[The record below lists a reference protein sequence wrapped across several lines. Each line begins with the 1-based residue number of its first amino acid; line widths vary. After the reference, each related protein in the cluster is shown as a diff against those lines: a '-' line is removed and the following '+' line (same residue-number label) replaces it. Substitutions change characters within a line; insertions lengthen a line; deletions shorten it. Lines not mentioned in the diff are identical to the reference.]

1 VIHRGSLRAALGL
14 LVAGAVLLLAH
25 GAVPGAQAVT
35 SNLPT
40 FGQPTISG
48 IQGMGFEQNLRLDPT
63 NPNRVY
69 TSAPGSASSDT
80 SWIWHSED
88 GGKTFKWVPAGVPTQ
103 GKVISC
109 PGGGDTELAVDNVGH
124 LYFIDLYLL
133 NFSTARSDNGGTTFK
148 GLAPGTDCNPSSIP
162 DAVVDRQ
169 WYATDGDP
177 TNGGNI
183 YLASNQVGRD
193 QPVCGTSNQ
202 GNNVLTVYRSPL
214 PLGGSSA
221 GVQFAPGYTVTEAFV
236 KPCGE
241 GIMGN
246 VEVSPK
252 SRRIFVIHDNAFLDA
267 IAIARCSTVSFL
279 TDPRG
284 LTCVDLPVASFEGY
298 RTAGNFP
305 QLAIDKNGNLYAVW
319 EQAPIDDNG
328 YVVGDTVLKY
338 SYSTDEGSHWS
349 TPITIPTPGLHNNV
363 YAWAAAGDD
372 GQVDIAWYG
381 TTAVANDGHVGLGDG
396 DPNCGHN
403 GQPLPSGD
411 TGTPVGGPDAVTNG
425 LWSVYFTQTL
435 NGHAASPTFT
445 LPIQAS
451 QHYVH
456 KGSLQTIL
464 GGLCG
469 QRWLGDF
476 LQMRIGSKGEAH
488 IAYADSNNIAGTFLA
503 THAMYVRQNGG
514 TSTSTANPTVSGDPI
529 LINAASDPPGDGRF
543 DASGVVGANMPNLDI
558 LDSSMSKPAAADCNP
573 AGTACYRV
581 TMTVSDL
588 RNLGPAAGAAPTDT
602 VLRWLTQW
610 LVPASPDCTNTALQ
624 SACASG
630 GKNFHVY
637 AESNNGADAKCYFGE
652 NATAYDGFTVGPMLT
667 YPGTAQV
674 ACSVSRTAPGAITID
689 VPIAQVSL
697 PDTAPL
703 DDTLYSVTASTM
715 TQAAPT
721 PDDPLSAFFNIGV
734 GGVQFNLVDVVRGY
748 NANFTTADLSVAMT
762 DSPDPVKKDKPLTYT
777 ITVNNGGPAN
787 ATGVTLTDK
796 LPPGVQLKLLK
807 TSQGSCTSAKANN
820 VITATCALGNM
831 ANAASATV
839 TITIAHL
846 TAGTM
851 TNTASVA
858 AQSPGDPNAANSSA
872 TATTTVTR

>member
-1 VIHRGSLRAALGL
+1 MIHRNSFRAALGL
-14 LVAGAVLLLAH
+14 LVAGALLLLAH

-69 TSAPGSASSDT
+69 TSAPDSATSDT

-103 GKVISC
+103 GKVVSC
-109 PGGGDTELAVDNVGH
+109 PGGGDTELAVDSVGH
-124 LYFIDLYLL
+124 VYFADLYLI
-133 NFSTARSDNGGTTFK
+133 NFAAARSDDHGTTFH
-148 GLAPGTDCNPSSIP
+148 GLPGTDCNPTAVP

-183 YLASNQVGRD
+183 YLASNEVGRD
-193 QPVCGTSNQ
+193 QPVCGSSNQ
-202 GNNVLTVYRSPL
+202 GNNVLVLYRSPL
-214 PLGGSSA
+214 PAGGSLA
-221 GVQFAPGYTVTEAFV
+221 GIQFAPGHEITTAFR
-236 KPCGE
+236 PACSE

-252 SRRIFVIHDNAFLDA
+252 THRIFVIHDNAFLDA
-267 IAIARCSTVSFL
+267 VAIARCSTVSFL
-279 TDPRG
+279 TDPSG
-284 LTCVDLPVASFEGY
+284 LSCVDLPVASFPGA

-319 EQAPIDDNG
+319 EQAQIDDSG
-328 YVVGDTVLKY
+328 YVLGDTVLRY
-338 SYSTDEGSHWS
+338 SYSTDEGGHWS

-372 GQVDIAWYG
+372 GRVDVAWYG
-381 TTAVANDGHVGLGDG
+381 TPSVANDEG
-396 DPNCGHN
+396 DPICGRHPDDGARAQAGN
-403 GQPLPSGD
+403 

-435 NGHAASPTFT
+435 NGHAGSPTFT

-451 QHYVH
+451 EHYVH
-456 KGSLQTIL
+456 KGGMQTIV

-488 IAYADSNNIAGTFLA
+488 IAYADSNNLAGAFLA

-514 TSTSTANPTVSGDPI
+514 TSTSSASPIVSGDPI
-529 LINAASDPPGDGRF
+529 LINAASDPAGDGRF
-543 DASGVVGANMPNLDI
+543 DASGATSANMPNLDI

-573 AGTACYRV
+573 AGTPCYRV
-581 TMTVSDL
+581 KMTVSDL
-588 RNLGPAAGAAPTDT
+588 TNLAPAAGVAPGDT

-610 LVPASPDCTNTALQ
+610 LVPASPDCTDTTLQ
-624 SACASG
+624 SPCASG

-637 AESNNGADAKCYFGE
+637 AESNNGADARCYFGE
-652 NATAYDGFTVGPMLT
+652 NATAPEGFTVGPMLT
-667 YPGTAQV
+667 YPGTAEI
-674 ACSVSRTAPGAITID
+674 ACSVTRTAPGTITID

-697 PDTAPL
+697 PNTAPL

-715 TQAAPT
+715 TQAQAT
-721 PDDPLSAFFNIGV
+721 PDVPQFFNIGV
-734 GGVQFNLVDVVRGY
+734 GGVPFNLVDVVRGY

-777 ITVNNGGPAN
+777 ITVSNGGPAA

-796 LPPGVQLKLLK
+796 LPLGVQLKSLK
-807 TSQGSCTSAKANN
+807 TTQGTCTSAKANN

-858 AQSPGDPNAANSSA
+858 AQSPTDPDTSNNSA
-872 TATTTVTR
+872 PVTTTVSR